1 MLRRSSFL
9 IDFEKISYFMNN
21 LFIKNYFLLQP
32 FLRLKNIENISIYQ
46 SYMNNLYKVL

>member
-32 FLRLKNIENISIYQ
+32 FLRLKKYREYIY
-46 SYMNNLYKVL
+46 LPILHE